1 MRGYTV
7 LPIGGLEQDLANW
20 SDFKN
25 KFCSK
30 EYKPVTTLSIKQLQ
44 SVIDEFEFFCQT
56 YHIDHTK
63 YRTIEPCEFERG
75 KIFQFD
81 FITDTSKW
89 HSPRIQMHSVRFNE
103 AGQILESVID
113 LGR

>member
-25 KFCSK
+25 KFGSK
-30 EYKPVTTLSIKQLQ
+30 EYKPATILSPKKLE
-44 SVIDEFEFFCQT
+44 SVIDEFESFCQI

-63 YRTIEPCEFERG
+63 YRIIEPCEFDRG
-75 KIFQFD
+75 EIFQFD
-81 FITDTSKW
+81 FMSDTARF
-89 HSPRIQMHSVRFNE
+89 SPRIQVHSVIFG
-103 AGQILESVID
+103 ASGQILERVID
-113 LGR
+113 LG